1 MWNFYQFIY
10 HILNWADHEAR
21 RTVTIVE
28 QSALLSGRP
37 WDTQETEEEQGRD
50 GGTT

>member
-10 HILNWADHEAR
+10 HILNWAGHEAR

-28 QSALLSGRP
+28 QSALRSGRP
-37 WDTQETEEEQGRD
+37 CRDTQETEED
-50 GGTT
+50 